1 MSDHVTLR
9 VNGREWGGWTRV
21 QISAGIERLS
31 RDFNVEITRQ
41 WPGESGSVPLQP
53 RVKKGELVEVLI
65 GEEKAKVLTGWIE
78 ATPVRYDARS
88 INVGIS
94 GRSKTADLIDCAA
107 DTTVFTGKT
116 LYQIA
121 SELAKPF
128 GIKVISRGAPRTSLQ
143 ALQADYGETVHE
155 VLNKALGSQQTLAW
169 DDEEGNLLIGSVGND
184 RATTALVW
192 GENILTCD
200 TEQSIRE
207 RFSEYQVAG
216 QRAGDDI
223 DFGEA
228 TLTALRARAK
238 DSQITRYRPQHI
250 QQSGNTTGASCKAR
264 SEFEARQRAA
274 RTEETTYTVQGW
286 RQGNGSLWKPNQR
299 VIVFDPVLGFSN
311 RELVIGEVV
320 YTQDE
325 GGTRCEL
332 RVAPEAAY
340 IPPLEELKA
349 PDEDEDW

>member
-1 MSDHVTLR
+1 MSDYVILR

-53 RVKKGELVEVLI
+53 RIKKGEPVEVLI
-65 GEEKAKVLTGWIE
+65 GQDKVLTGWIE
-78 ATPVRYDARS
+78 ATPIRYDAKS
-88 INVGIS
+88 IQVGIS

-107 DTTVFTGKT
+107 NTTLFTGKT

-121 SELAKPF
+121 SALAKPF
-128 GIKVISRGAPRTSLQ
+128 SIKVISQKAPKTPLQ
-143 ALQADYGETVHE
+143 AFQADYGETVHE
-155 VLNKALGSQQTLAW
+155 VLNKALGSQQALAW
-169 DDEEGNLLIGSVGND
+169 DDEDGNLLIGLVGND
-184 RATTALVW
+184 KATTALVW

-216 QRAGDDI
+216 QRSGDDD

-228 TLTALRARAK
+228 TLTALRARAR
-238 DSQITRYRPQHI
+238 DSEITRYRPQHL
-250 QQSGNTTGASCKAR
+250 QQSGNATGASCKAR
-264 SEFEARQRAA
+264 SDFEARQRAA

-286 RQGNGSLWKPNQR
+286 RQGDGSLWKPNQR
-299 VIVFDPVLGFSN
+299 VIVFDPVLGFNN
-311 RELVIGEVV
+311 RELVISEVV

-325 GGTRCEL
+325 GGTLCEL

-349 PDEDEDW
+349 PDEEQEI